1 MTKFYETE
9 IGHRTLREEFWPQ
22 ELKQYRKAEDNYLL
36 KVVKP
41 NSIILDVGC
50 GEGMHLKLL
59 AKISKKLFGID
70 YSKSML
76 EIARRELSNFNNVEL
91 FLEEANKT
99 HFQNNYFDYSICM
112 FNTFGNIPPP
122 EQKSVL
128 DELKRITKKDGKI
141 IISVYSENA
150 LEVQKEFYRNI
161 GLEIIKIDDNFVYT
175 NQDFISERFTKEKLE
190 RLFAFVNL
198 KAKII
203 QLTPIS
209 YVCEI
214 DNS

>member
-1 MTKFYETE
+1 MTKFYDTE
-9 IGHRTLREEFWPQ
+9 IGHRVLNKKFWPQ
-22 ELKQYRKAEDNYLL
+22 ELKEYLKAEDNYLL
-36 KVVKP
+36 KVLKP

-50 GEGMHLKLL
+50 GEGRHLKLL

-76 EIARRELSNFNNVEL
+76 EIARKELSNFNKIEL

-112 FNTFGNIPPP
+112 FNTLGNISKSK
-122 EQKSVL
+122 QKDVL
-128 DELKRITKKDGKI
+128 VELKRITKKYGKI

-150 LEVQKEFYRNI
+150 LETQKEFYKNI
-161 GLEIIKIDDNFVYT
+161 GLDIIKTDDDFVYT
-175 NQDFISERFTKEKLE
+175 KQNINSERFTKEKLE
-190 RLFAFVNL
+190 NLFIFANS

-214 DNS
+214 DK